1 MTIRLMLL
9 WYYKL
14 NITRLDVAYDEP
26 VAF

>member
-1 MTIRLMLL
+1 MLL